1 MNLAILLYV
10 NIVLIFLVL
19 LGIVFNFNMATFIV
33 IFAIMSVITLLLFV
47 YIFYFIYSLIKE
59 NKNFVP
65 YVPTPMKIANEMIQM
80 AGVKEGDNVYDM
92 GCGDGRLVS
101 KASLIKNTKCI
112 GVEWKMD
119 VFITAKI
126 RNFFRRG
133 KAIIKQ
139 GDMFKEDIS
148 DADVIFTYLLPR
160 AMDRLE
166 SKILKECKDSVVIVS
181 HGFIFKNLKLQE
193 EKHIGKITIR
203 KYYKV

>member
-1 MNLAILLYV
+1 MNLAIFLYV
-10 NIVLIFLVL
+10 NILLLFLVL
-19 LGIVFNFNMATFIV
+19 LGV
-33 IFAIMSVITLLLFV
+33 IFKFNTAIFIFIFIIMCLITLLLFV
-47 YIFYFIYSLIKE
+47 YVAYFIYSLIKE

-65 YVPTPMKIANEMIQM
+65 YVPTPMKIVKEMIQM

-148 DADVIFTYLLPR
+148 NADVIFTYLLPR

-166 SKILKECKDSVVIVS
+166 DKILKECKDSVVIVS

-203 KYYKV
+203 KYSI